1 MDAVSTLLFLIT
13 AILSFLLG
21 KYYRKLL
28 PFLDVF
34 GKNSTS
40 IDLKKL
46 SLDCSIGMLEDDI
59 SAHSSHLKFFLQL
72 SRIGIWQYRIN
83 DGKLQIN
90 SIVANIFGFE
100 EVESLKL
107 ETFLKLILFPEDIKG
122 LARSF
127 NGGVINQEGI
137 RKCFSNT

>member
-59 SAHSSHLKFFLQL
+59 SVHPSHLKFFLQL

-107 ETFLKLILFPEDIKG
+107 ETFLKLILFHRILK
-122 LARSF
+122 
-127 NGGVINQEGI
+127 V
-137 RKCFSNT
+137 

>member
-107 ETFLKLILFPEDIKG
+107 ETFLKLILFHRILK
-122 LARSF
+122 
-127 NGGVINQEGI
+127 V
-137 RKCFSNT
+137 